1 MPATDQGSLKP
12 EDAKALLRTLSA
24 DRFSTYMVAAGHDQ
38 VRAFKM
44 YIWNAHIGEAFH
56 TPIQAVE
63 VALRNC
69 LNYGIIREYG
79 DDWWRNRVLETILD
93 DERTGDLVEVLRRI
107 SNRNLTLCNGQV
119 VAGLSFGFWV
129 GMLQRRYN
137 PPIWSR
143 HLRHSFPFLPPRIGR
158 DDILDKA
165 RKVATL
171 RNRISHHEPLIK
183 RDISAD
189 YANVME
195 FLGWLCPTKIK
206 WIRTHCRVPEVLRQ
220 KP

>member
-1 MPATDQGSLKP
+1 MSA
-12 EDAKALLRTLSA
+12 RLSQ
-24 DRFSTYMVAAGHDQ
+24 RPIVNVYTGKHAGEESHCAQ
-38 VRAFKM
+38 PK
-44 YIWNAHIGEAFH
+44 
-56 TPIQAVE
+56 
-63 VALRNC
+63 
-69 LNYGIIREYG
+69 
-79 DDWWRNRVLETILD
+79 DWQERV
-93 DERTGDLVEVLRRI
+93 
-107 SNRNLTLCNGQV
+107 SFNGQV

-137 PPIWSR
+137 PPIWSK
-143 HLRHSFPFLPPRIGR
+143 HLRHSFPFLPPKIGR

-171 RNRISHHEPLIK
+171 RNRISHHEPLIS
-183 RDISAD
+183 RDISGD

-206 WIRTHCRVPEVLRQ
+206 WIRTHCRLPEVLRQ